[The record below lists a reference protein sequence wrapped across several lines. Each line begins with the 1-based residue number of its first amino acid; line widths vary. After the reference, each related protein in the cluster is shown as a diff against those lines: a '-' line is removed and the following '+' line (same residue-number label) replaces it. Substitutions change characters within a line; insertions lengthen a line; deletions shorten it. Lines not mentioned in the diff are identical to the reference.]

1 MNHSTPGLPVH
12 HQLPEFTQTH
22 VHRVSDAIQPS
33 HPLLSPSP
41 PTFNL
46 SQHQSL
52 QMSQF
57 FTWGGQSTRVSASA
71 SFLPKKS
78 QLVDKLREKRIKNS
92 WLFFSWMASLCF
104 LEYDSNH
111 IFERLVQW
119 PGSYTWSFIFVNCFW
134 GYKSVVKF
142 TLSNSGFHCVR
153 ISNTISSVHCIYN
166 LGQIEHLFHQGN
178 APIS

>member
-1 MNHSTPGLPVH
+1 M
-12 HQLPEFTQTH
+12 
-22 VHRVSDAIQPS
+22 PS
-33 HPLLSPSP
+33 SHLILCHPFSSCP
-41 PTFNL
+41 
-46 SQHQSL
+46 QSL
-52 QMSQF
+52 PASESFAMSQLF
-57 FTWGGQSTRVSASA
+57 AWGGQSTRVSASA